1 MSVGQNIRKLREAK
15 GLKQNELAEKLGIG
29 RSYLSRI
36 ERGSSVVHLELAGDI
51 AKELECTIYDIIA
64 TEV

>member
-15 GLKQNELAEKLGIG
+15 GIKQNELAEAVGIG

-36 ERGSSVVHLELAGDI
+36 ERGSSVVHIELAADI
-51 AKELECTIYDIIA
+51 AKELNCTIN
-64 TEV
+64 TLLEE